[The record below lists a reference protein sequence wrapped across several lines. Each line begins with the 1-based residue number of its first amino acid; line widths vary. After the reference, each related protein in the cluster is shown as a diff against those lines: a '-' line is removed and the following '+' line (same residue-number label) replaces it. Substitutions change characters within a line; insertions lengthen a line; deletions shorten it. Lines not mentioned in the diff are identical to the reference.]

1 MKQFEELL
9 EISIFKELYNDIYNL
24 ASDMNTYGDRVLE
37 DYKQKLTKNL
47 SVWNIVKTQ
56 SWRKAADKS
65 HSPLQ
70 KETLRDVVKYLDEF
84 KNKMDVCGI
93 VTGKQYSIHLNF

>member
-24 ASDMNTYGDRVLE
+24 ASGMNTYSDRVLE

-47 SVWNIVKTQ
+47 SVLNIVRTQ
-56 SWRKAADKS
+56 SWRKSADS
-65 HSPLQ
+65 LHSPLQ
-70 KETLRDVVKYLDEF
+70 KETLKDVVKYLDEF
-84 KNKMDVCGI
+84 KNKMDEYVIAKG
-93 VTGKQYSIHLNF
+93 Y